1 MLFHP
6 LCLLSGGVVL
16 WRSANERF
24 AWLAATYYVCGYCSF
39 RYNLTMF
46 RINLHK
52 KVLGAFLLL
61 SLLPLILLLLNSQ
74 HSLRNVEQLLR
85 ERATLALDN
94 QAAGA
99 LEQKAKMVASQVSS
113 FLNEVEGDLFD
124 LSLLQPTEQNYLDF
138 AWAHQR
144 EIWFRRGTN
153 HDPVEVREK
162 TLIYNELAFLNA
174 GGQEVI
180 RIIDG
185 RPSSILRNVSN
196 PINTTYKTE
205 EYFRRAVNLKKGE
218 VWVSRLQGWYISRD
232 EQLRGARTPFEAVQ
246 GTPYRGV
253 IRFATPVYKDG
264 HLHGVVVL
272 SLDHRHLMEF
282 TQHINPVGED
292 DVVFPSY
299 TSGNYAFMFDDQGWT
314 IVHPKYWDIR
324 GFDATGTLVPA
335 YAENTAETDIQEGR
349 IPFNLFSAG
358 FVHQNYP
365 KVAENVREKLSGV
378 VDTTNIGGSNK
389 IMAYAPIHYA
399 HGEYKHYGIFG
410 GITIGAEI
418 AQFHQ
423 PALAT
428 SQLIKRE
435 ITSYLMQSWFVISLT
450 VVFVIGVAFI
460 LSNSIVR
467 PVLSLTEGTRKMISG
482 DNVTQIKV
490 EAKTSD
496 EVGVLAESFNTMVEE
511 LNGRSQRLQ
520 KTLRALRHSRRE
532 IIRERNFKNT
542 VFDNI
547 DIGLLTF
554 DRECHLTSANGTACE
569 VLQIDH
575 PDKNSDWRK
584 VLFQWPEVLNVLDS
598 WLAQAELDPSKTHR
612 TYVTPERNGRPL
624 TYRMA
629 LCPLSFRQQSGWL
642 LIIEDITERVNMR
655 QQMARMDRL
664 ASLGRMSAGIAH
676 EVRNPLT
683 GVSLLLDELHD
694 RLLGHETDQQLIR
707 RALGEIER
715 LEALVNEMLHFASLP
730 EPQLAFGRIEK
741 VIHDSLFLLNKQCQ
755 RQKVTL
761 KENIS
766 ALLPDILMDSD
777 RLKQVMLNLCNNALD
792 SMPDG
797 GSLTIEVGRDQNQI
811 IISVADTGC
820 GISAQRLPLVFEP
833 FFTSKGQGTGLGLA
847 ISYNIIS
854 DHGGDINISSQQ
866 GEGTKVV
873 ISLPI
878 NKNNESQQFSV

>member
-1 MLFHP
+1 
-6 LCLLSGGVVL
+6 
-16 WRSANERF
+16 
-24 AWLAATYYVCGYCSF
+24 
-39 RYNLTMF
+39 MF

-61 SLLPLILLLLNSQ
+61 SLLPLGLLLFNSQ
-74 HSLRNVEQLLR
+74 HSLGLVEQLLR
-85 ERATLALDN
+85 ERATQALDN
-94 QAAGA
+94 QAAGT
-99 LEQKAKMVASQVSS
+99 LEQRAKMVANQVSS
-113 FLNEVEGDLFD
+113 FLNEVEGDLID
-124 LSLLQPTEQNYLDF
+124 LSLLEPTQQNYLDF
-138 AWAHQR
+138 TWAHQR
-144 EIWFRRGTN
+144 DIWFRSGTN
-153 HDPVEVREK
+153 QEPVEVREK
-162 TLIYNELAFLNA
+162 TLLYSELAFIDVT
-174 GGQEVI
+174 GQELI

-185 RPSSILRNVSN
+185 RPSALLRDVSD
-196 PINTTYKTE
+196 PAQTTYKTE
-205 EYFRRAVNLKKGE
+205 SYFQNAIRLSPGDI
-218 VWVSRLQGWYISRD
+218 WVSHLQGWYVSRD
-232 EQLRGARTPFEAVQ
+232 EQLQGAETPLAAVQ

-253 IRFATPVYKDG
+253 IRFSSPLYRHDK
-264 HLHGVVVL
+264 LIGVVVL

-282 TQHINPVGED
+282 TQHINPVGD
-292 DVVFPSY
+292 ADVVFPSY
-299 TSGNYAFMFDDQGWT
+299 ASGNYAFMFDDEGWT

-324 GFDATGTLVPA
+324 GFDPDGTLVPA
-335 YAENTAETDIQEGR
+335 YTEDSSAATIKAGR
-349 IPFNLFSAG
+349 IPFNLLAAG
-358 FVHQNYP
+358 FVHPNYP
-365 KVAENVREKLSGV
+365 KAAGRVLNKMSGV

-389 IMAYAPIHYA
+389 IMAYAPIIYRRGDYQR
-399 HGEYKHYGIFG
+399 HGVFG

-428 SQLIKRE
+428 SELIKRE
-435 ITSYLMQSWFVISLT
+435 ISSYLMESWFVISLT
-450 VVFVIGVAFI
+450 VVFVTGVAFI

-467 PVLSLTEGTRKMISG
+467 PVLSLTEGTRKMING
-482 DNVTQIKV
+482 DSVTQIKV

-496 EVGVLAESFNTMVEE
+496 EVGVLAESFNAMVEE

-520 KTLRALRHSRRE
+520 KTLRALRQSRRE

-554 DRECHLTSANGTACE
+554 DRECHLTSANGTACQ
-569 VLQIDH
+569 VLHIDL
-575 PDKNSDWRK
+575 PDKDSDWRT
-584 VLFQWPEVLNVLDS
+584 LLDSWPEVLAVLEV
-598 WLAQAELDPSKTHR
+598 WLAKAQQDPSETYR
-612 TYVTPERNGRPL
+612 TYVTPERNGRNL

-655 QQMARMDRL
+655 QQIARMDRL

-694 RLLGHETDQQLIR
+694 RLLGHETDQLLIR

-715 LEALVNEMLHFASLP
+715 LEGLVNEMLHFASMP
-730 EPQLAFGRIEK
+730 EPQLANGRIDQ
-741 VIHDSLFLLNKQCQ
+741 VIHDSLFLLKKQCQ
-755 RQKVTL
+755 RQKV
-761 KENIS
+761 
-766 ALLPDILMDSD
+766 ALTVTIAPDLPEILIDGD

-792 SMPDG
+792 AMAEG
-797 GSLTIEVGRDQNQI
+797 GELTISASRRERHIVI
-811 IISVADTGC
+811 HVSDTGC

-854 DHGGDINISSQQ
+854 DHGGSIDINSQE
-866 GEGTKVV
+866 GEGTDVT

-878 NKNNESQQFSV
+878 RHNMDCHPRLS